1 MKIFFITN
9 FCSHYRKNLF
19 EMLAQ
24 KVDLKFLFFSDGT
37 EWYWDQKHPKIHGK
51 FDSESL
57 PGFYLPGHIRIVP
70 GLLSKLMFAKYNLI
84 IKCING
90 KFALPVSFLIA
101 KLRRKK
107 FILWTGVWM
116 HPRSFLHRLT
126 FPLTWL
132 IYRFSDAIVVYGE
145 HVKAYLVNLG
155 ITSKKI
161 FIGWNTV
168 DNSLFNKP
176 VPNSELQQIKNRLG
190 LSNEKIALT
199 TGRLEEVKGLLF
211 LLQAMKVVQEK
222 QPVALII
229 IGRGALKND
238 LVKLAVDLGLEKCI
252 FLDYIENTELYKYY
266 ALADVFVLSS
276 ITTPMF
282 KEPWGLVINEAMNQ
296 GCPVVATDAVGAAV
310 GGLVDDGVNGFVVP
324 ERNSEKL
331 AEAILKIFQNPQLA
345 ESMGKSGREKIEKWD
360 YEHQAQGFVDAIQ
373 YCSGNY
379 VH

>member
-19 EMLAQ
+19 EMLSQ
-24 KVDLKFLFFSDGT
+24 KFDLKFLFFSDGT
-37 EWYWDQKHPKIHGK
+37 EWYWDLKHPKIQGN
-51 FDSESL
+51 FESESL

-70 GLLSKLMFAKYNLI
+70 GLVTKLMFSRYDLI

-90 KFALPVSFLIA
+90 KFALPISFLIG

-107 FILWTGVWM
+107 FILWTGIWM

-132 IYRFSDAIVVYGE
+132 IYRFSDAIVVYGA

-155 ITSKKI
+155 IKPEKI

-168 DNSLFNKP
+168 DNTLFSRT
-176 VPNSELQQIKNRLG
+176 VMHSELNQIKTSLG
-190 LSNEKIALT
+190 LSNEKVVLT
-199 TGRLEEVKGLLF
+199 TGRLEEVKGLPF
-211 LLQAMKVVQEK
+211 LLKAMKAVQEK
-222 QPVALII
+222 QPGALIV

-238 LVKLAVDLGLEKCI
+238 LLKLAADLELKKCI
-252 FLDYIENTELYKYY
+252 FLDYVQNADLYKYY

-276 ITTPMF
+276 ITTPMV
-282 KEPWGLVINEAMNQ
+282 KETWGLVLNEAMNQ

-310 GGLVDDGVNGFVVP
+310 GGLVDDRVNGFVIP
-324 ERNSEKL
+324 EKNSEKL

-360 YEHQAQGFVDAIQ
+360 YDHQAQGFLDAV
-373 YCSGNY
+373 NY
-379 VH
+379 VS

>member
-1 MKIFFITN
+1 
-9 FCSHYRKNLF
+9 
-19 EMLAQ
+19 
-24 KVDLKFLFFSDGT
+24 
-37 EWYWDQKHPKIHGK
+37 
-51 FDSESL
+51 
-57 PGFYLPGHIRIVP
+57 
-70 GLLSKLMFAKYNLI
+70 
-84 IKCING
+84 
-90 KFALPVSFLIA
+90 
-101 KLRRKK
+101 
-107 FILWTGVWM
+107 
-116 HPRSFLHRLT
+116 
-126 FPLTWL
+126 
-132 IYRFSDAIVVYGE
+132 
-145 HVKAYLVNLG
+145 
-155 ITSKKI
+155 
-161 FIGWNTV
+161 
-168 DNSLFNKP
+168 
-176 VPNSELQQIKNRLG
+176 
-190 LSNEKIALT
+190 
-199 TGRLEEVKGLLF
+199 
-211 LLQAMKVVQEK
+211 
-222 QPVALII
+222 
-229 IGRGALKND
+229 